1 MIKFLLSRNHTNHI
15 MHDMRYFIFRGHPCQ
30 KLVEMVILG
39 FRPKAPPAVK
49 ESSIKVTVTEAATK
63 ENKRDSPD
71 FAKNENFKQHKN
83 MHQKPKQIKNQ
94 HKSHYKA
101 ASVPVSSNWKR
112 MKSLKVLTADDIKNN
127 NSTSGKVVNDAEW
140 FGVKDV
146 EEFVAGTED
155 QILREN
161 VSTASLFPP
170 PPSGISEEKLKQ
182 PCKFIALDCEMV
194 GTGLKGFE
202 SILARVS
209 VVNFHGNVLLDV
221 YVRPTRKVV
230 DYRTAVSGVTAGH
243 LTPSKQDPSVN
254 SFGQPLLSLPHL
266 QEQLVPLLHDRIVIG
281 HALHN
286 DFSALL
292 LSSNHPRKL
301 IRDTSRY
308 KPFRALANG
317 RSPSLK
323 MLAAKILGV
332 KIQGSSHDSVDDAR
346 IAMLLYRAVKSQWEN
361 LIFTRGD
368 RKTSTTNNKRRHRDE
383 SDSETEGEDD
393 NNADNIFN
401 PLL

>member
-1 MIKFLLSRNHTNHI
+1 MTGDTPDI
-15 MHDMRYFIFRGHPCQ
+15 
-30 KLVEMVILG
+30 VMVILG
-39 FRPKAPPAVK
+39 FRPKAAAAVAAVK
-49 ESSIKVTVTEAATK
+49 EKATVKAEAVEITVIDKKKEDVSK
-63 ENKRDSPD
+63 ENKQQQTKYKAQP
-71 FAKNENFKQHKN
+71 A
-83 MHQKPKQIKNQ
+83 PKSHPQQ
-94 HKSHYKA
+94 HKSQYKA
-101 ASVPVSSNWKR
+101 QPVSVSSNWKR
-112 MKSLKVLTADDIKNN
+112 LKSLKVLTAEDMKNS
-127 NSTSGKVVNDAEW
+127 NSVTGKVVSDAEW

-146 EEFVAGTED
+146 EEFVTGTED

-170 PPSGISEEKLKQ
+170 APNGISEEKLKR

-209 VVNFHGNVLLDV
+209 VVNFHGNVLMDV

-243 LTPSKQDPSVN
+243 LTPSKEDPSVN
-254 SFGQPLLSLPHL
+254 SFGQELLSLPEL
-266 QEQLVPLLHDRIVIG
+266 QERLIPLLHERIVVG

-308 KPFRALANG
+308 KPFRALASG

-323 MLAAKILGV
+323 MLAARILGV
-332 KIQGSSHDSVDDAR
+332 KIQGASHDSVDDAR

-368 RKTSTTNNKRRHRDE
+368 RKATPSKKRRNKNDDSVQSE
-383 SDSETEGEDD
+383 SENENEE
-393 NNADNIFN
+393 NIFN
-401 PLL
+401 SIL

>member
-1 MIKFLLSRNHTNHI
+1 
-15 MHDMRYFIFRGHPCQ
+15 
-30 KLVEMVILG
+30 MVILG
-39 FRPKAPPAVK
+39 FRPKAPAVK
-49 ESSIKVTVTEAATK
+49 GPSVKVSEAVNETK
-63 ENKRDSPD
+63 RNTPIQKDQKSEKSENS
-71 FAKNENFKQHKN
+71 ENVKPHQTA
-83 MHQKPKQIKNQ
+83 HQKLPQKEHQKAHQIPTKNQ
-94 HKSHYKA
+94 HKYNYKA
-101 ASVPVSSNWKR
+101 ASIPVSSNWKR
-112 MKSLKVLTADDIKNN
+112 MKSLKVLTAQDIKNS
-127 NSTSGKVVNDAEW
+127 NSSAAKVINDAEW

-170 PPSGISEEKLKQ
+170 PPNGISEEKLNQ

-243 LTPSKQDPSVN
+243 LTSSKEELSVN
-254 SFGQPLLSLPHL
+254 IFGQPLLSLPQL
-266 QEQLVPLLHDRIVIG
+266 QERLVTLLQERIVIG

-308 KPFRALANG
+308 KPFKALANG

-346 IAMLLYRAVKSQWEN
+346 IAMLLYRAVKSRWEN

-368 RKTSTTNNKRRHRDE
+368 RKITTTSNKKRRHRGDDE
-383 SDSETEGEDD
+383 SD
-393 NNADNIFN
+393 ADQSQDESAANIFN

>member
-1 MIKFLLSRNHTNHI
+1 MTIINYCYIINRICLVI
-15 MHDMRYFIFRGHPCQ
+15 QPVGQGHPCQ
-30 KLVEMVILG
+30 TLMVILG
-39 FRPKAPPAVK
+39 FRPKAPILKVAENSNSLNVK
-49 ESSIKVTVTEAATK
+49 KA
-63 ENKRDSPD
+63 ENLKH
-71 FAKNENFKQHKN
+71 EQQHAGISKKLE
-83 MHQKPKQIKNQ
+83 QKSG
-94 HKSHYKA
+94 KSREKSNYKA

-112 MKSLKVLTADDIKNN
+112 MRSLKVLTAEDIKN
-127 NSTSGKVVNDAEW
+127 SKSASAKVLNDAEW
-140 FGVKDV
+140 FGVKNV

-194 GTGLKGFE
+194 GAGLKGFE

-209 VVNFHGNVLLDV
+209 VVNFHGNILLDV
-221 YVRPTRKVV
+221 YIRPTRKVV

-243 LTPSKQDPSVN
+243 LTASKEDPSVN
-254 SFGQPLLSLPHL
+254 IFGQPLLSLPQL
-266 QEQLVPLLHDRIVIG
+266 QEQLIPLLQDRIVIG

-308 KPFRALANG
+308 KPFKALANG

-323 MLAAKILGV
+323 ILAAKILGV

-368 RKTSTTNNKRRHRDE
+368 RKATTPNTKKRRQRNGSDCENFSE
-383 SDSETEGEDD
+383 SDFNPENDSDT
-393 NNADNIFN
+393 IFN
-401 PLL
+401 PIL

>member
-1 MIKFLLSRNHTNHI
+1 
-15 MHDMRYFIFRGHPCQ
+15 
-30 KLVEMVILG
+30 MVILG
-39 FRPKAPPAVK
+39 FRPKTPAVK
-49 ESSIKVTVTEAATK
+49 ESSIKVAEASK
-63 ENKRDSPD
+63 ENKCDIPIQQKLK
-71 FAKNENFKQHKN
+71 AVNVKQQHKTQQ
-83 MHQKPKQIKNQ
+83 MSTKNQ
-94 HKSHYKA
+94 LKPHYTA
-101 ASVPVSSNWKR
+101 AAVPVSSNWKR
-112 MKSLKVLTADDIKNN
+112 MKSLKVLTADDIKN
-127 NSTSGKVVNDAEW
+127 SGKTLSGKVVNDAEW

-243 LTPSKQDPSVN
+243 LTASKEDPSMN
-254 SFGQPLLSLPHL
+254 IFGQPLLSLPQL
-266 QEQLVPLLHDRIVIG
+266 QEQLVPLLHERIVIG

-308 KPFRALANG
+308 KPFKALANG

-361 LIFTRGD
+361 LVFTRGD
-368 RKTSTTNNKRRHRDE
+368 RKTMTKSSKKRRHGDDNE
-383 SDSETEGEDD
+383 SDSEPDNDDD
-393 NNADNIFN
+393 NAANIFN

>member
-1 MIKFLLSRNHTNHI
+1 
-15 MHDMRYFIFRGHPCQ
+15 MRYFIFQGYPCH
-30 KLVEMVILG
+30 KIVEMVILG
-39 FRPKAPPAVK
+39 FRPKAPSAVK
-49 ESSIKVTVTEAATK
+49 ESSVKVTEASTK
-63 ENKRDSPD
+63 ENKFDSID
-71 FAKNENFKQHKN
+71 VAKNENFIQHKN
-83 MHQKPKQIKNQ
+83 MHQKPKQISSKNQ
-94 HKSHYKA
+94 HKSNYKA

-127 NSTSGKVVNDAEW
+127 NSASGKIVNDSEW

-182 PCKFIALDCEMV
+182 PCKFISLDCEMV

-254 SFGQPLLSLPHL
+254 SFGQPLLSLPQL
-266 QEQLVPLLHDRIVIG
+266 QEQLIPLIHDRIVIG

-332 KIQGSSHDSVDDAR
+332 KIQSGSHDSVDDAR
-346 IAMLLYRAVKSQWEN
+346 IAMLLYRAVKSHWEN

-368 RKTSTTNNKRRHRDE
+368 RKTSTTNNKKRRHRDE
-383 SDSETEGEDD
+383 SDSETEGEED
-393 NNADNIFN
+393 NNDNIFN
-401 PLL
+401 PLLQ